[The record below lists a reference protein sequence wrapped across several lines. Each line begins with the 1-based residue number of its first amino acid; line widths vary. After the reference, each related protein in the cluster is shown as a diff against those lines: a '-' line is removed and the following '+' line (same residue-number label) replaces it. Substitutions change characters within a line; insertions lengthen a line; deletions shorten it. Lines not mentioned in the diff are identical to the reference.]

1 MAPYPFLMNFDGS
14 ERAIA
19 ACTRERSN
27 TPLQALNMLNDPVLI
42 EAAQGLA
49 TRILLEAPGAGFNG
63 RLDYAYELAFG
74 RAPSNTEQQRLTDY
88 YRDQHKLLD
97 GDSALPAKWYP
108 LALEGVERIDAAAWT
123 AVARVLMNTDEFITR
138 E

>member
-1 MAPYPFLMNFDGS
+1 MNFDGS
-14 ERAIA
+14 ERAVA

-49 TRILLEAPGAGFNG
+49 TRILLESPDAGFNS
-63 RLDYAYELAFG
+63 RLDHAYELAFG
-74 RAPSNTEQQRLTDY
+74 RTPSNTERQRLADY
-88 YRDQHKLLD
+88 YGDQRKLLD
-97 GDSALPAKWYP
+97 GDATLHVKWYP

>member
-1 MAPYPFLMNFDGS
+1 MNFDGS
-14 ERAIA
+14 ERAVA

-49 TRILLEAPGAGFNG
+49 TRVLLESPDSDFTG
-63 RLDYAYELAFG
+63 RLNYAYELAFG
-74 RAPSNTEQQRLTDY
+74 RTPSQTEQQRLADY
-88 YRDQHKLLD
+88 YRDQQTLLD
-97 GDSALPAKWYP
+97 ADTTLPAKWYP
-108 LALEGVERIDAAAWT
+108 LALEGIERIDAAAWT
-123 AVARVLMNTDEFITR
+123 AVGRVLMNTDEFITR